1 MGCLARLG
9 LKNSHVS
16 TQLSLLY
23 QLKLALEPLSLQLLS
38 TWLFGASTM
47 AAKRW
52 SCPLPALFDLASAT

>member
-9 LKNSHVS
+9 LKNSYVF
-16 TQLSLLY
+16 TQLSILY

-47 AAKRW
+47 AAEW
-52 SCPLPALFDLASAT
+52 WNCPLPALFDLASAT